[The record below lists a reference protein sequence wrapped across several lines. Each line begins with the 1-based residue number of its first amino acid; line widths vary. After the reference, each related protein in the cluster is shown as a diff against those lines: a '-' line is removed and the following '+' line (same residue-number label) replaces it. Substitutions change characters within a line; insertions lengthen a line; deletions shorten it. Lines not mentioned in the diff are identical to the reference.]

1 MAREQRSRRTRLFK
15 RAAVALV
22 VGGALFCAA
31 LVGAHSL
38 AGANAARATTGP
50 SNPFATRAMRAYLDQ
65 RHGNI
70 AAAVYDVATGA
81 TYLYRPDD
89 REQTGSIVK
98 VDMLATLLHEEQAEG
113 EGLSYGEEVT
123 ATGMIEQS
131 DNDDAND
138 LWAAVGGASAV
149 GAFDRSIGMTRT
161 HPNTEGYWG
170 ETSTTARD
178 QLQLLRYVF
187 LRNEV
192 LHAPARDYVRYL
204 MENIT
209 PWEDWGVSA
218 GPPAAVT
225 VALKNGWV
233 PIVGDDWQVNSIGMV
248 HGDGRHYL
256 IALLTNHDNGE
267 QYGIATIEHIS
278 RIVWRTLGRND
289 AKQPSGASG

>member
-1 MAREQRSRRTRLFK
+1 
-15 RAAVALV
+15 
-22 VGGALFCAA
+22 
-31 LVGAHSL
+31 
-38 AGANAARATTGP
+38 
-50 SNPFATRAMRAYLDQ
+50 
-65 RHGNI
+65 
-70 AAAVYDVATGA
+70 
-81 TYLYRPDD
+81 
-89 REQTGSIVK
+89 
-98 VDMLATLLHEEQAEG
+98 
-113 EGLSYGEEVT
+113 
-123 ATGMIEQS
+123 
-131 DNDDAND
+131 
-138 LWAAVGGASAV
+138 
-149 GAFDRSIGMTRT
+149 
-161 HPNTEGYWG
+161 
-170 ETSTTARD
+170 
-178 QLQLLRYVF
+178 
-187 LRNEV
+187 
-192 LHAPARDYVRYL
+192 